1 MPSRASHG
9 VCQVVAKKLKC
20 ITICYPGA
28 ALAPSIK
35 QMDQHQPTQGLRHV
49 KHTVA
54 QRPHTVN
61 IIILTRGPG
70 YVWTTRFLKL
80 GREKFK
86 PEMKTKINDLT
97 LRSSLS
103 EAAIN

>member
-1 MPSRASHG
+1 MLPRG
-9 VCQVVAKKLKC
+9 
-20 ITICYPGA
+20 
-28 ALAPSIK
+28 
-35 QMDQHQPTQGLRHV
+35 
-49 KHTVA
+49 
-54 QRPHTVN
+54 
-61 IIILTRGPG
+61 GPG
-70 YVWTTRFLKL
+70 SIYQANGSTPAHAGPSTRQTYSSSATSHCKHHHSYQRTRLNIWTTRSLKL